1 MPISIIE
8 SIIKST
14 TRSLTPLQRC
24 FALVLFI
31 ALALFGQAATALQT
45 GDRFKDWTVRCE
57 KPAEDAPEACF
68 IYQTLV
74 NEKQEP
80 VLQMVVGY
88 LGRNAQPVV
97 VFTAPLG
104 VALRAGVGV
113 KVDQADMFNLPYE
126 RCGPQGCI
134 AGGPLSD
141 QHILAFKNGVKSQIV
156 LHDGRQPV
164 SLEISLSGFTA
175 GFNALR

>member
-1 MPISIIE
+1 MPISTI
-8 SIIKST
+8 T
-14 TRSLTPLQRC
+14 FPT
-24 FALVLFI
+24 ALRPAFGLILLCLVP
-31 ALALFGQAATALQT
+31 ALFGQAANALQT

-57 KPAEDAPEACF
+57 KPAEDMPDTCF

-74 NEKQEP
+74 NEQQEP

-88 LGRNAQPVV
+88 LGRDAQPVV
-97 VFTAPLG
+97 IFTAPLG
-104 VALRAGVGV
+104 VALRPGVGV
-113 KVDQADMFNLPYE
+113 KVDQADIFKLPYD

-141 QHILAFKNGVKSQIV
+141 QHIQAFKNGVKSQIV
-156 LHDGRQPV
+156 LHDGRQPI